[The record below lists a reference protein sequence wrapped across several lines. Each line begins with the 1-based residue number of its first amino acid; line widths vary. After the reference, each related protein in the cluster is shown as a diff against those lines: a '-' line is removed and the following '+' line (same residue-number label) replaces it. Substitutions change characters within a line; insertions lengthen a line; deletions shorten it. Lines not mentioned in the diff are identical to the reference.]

1 MRRDSVLQIQH
12 SFTGPDKGTKGTLF
26 LVPTPIGN
34 LEDMTFRAVNTLKTV
49 DVILAED
56 TRNTQKLLNHFDI
69 TTGQMSYHQH
79 NSQSRIPLIIE
90 MLEAGQNIAQVSD
103 AGMPAISDPGF
114 ELVQAAVA
122 ANLTVVPLPG
132 ANAALT
138 GLIASGLSTDQFAF
152 IGFLPR
158 KKSEKKAFLDN
169 LVNFPYTMM
178 FYESPFRLGQ
188 TLEACQEAFGPD
200 RQVVV
205 VRELTKKFEEITRG
219 SLADLVSH
227 FDENKTIKG
236 EICFYIAGNDDPST
250 DESLLQE
257 ALDDMPIKDQ
267 VQWWETHENMST
279 KDAIKQV
286 AKQTG
291 INKREVYAKYHEI

>member
-1 MRRDSVLQIQH
+1 MLQVQQ
-12 SFTGPDKGTKGTLF
+12 SFTGQDSEAGTLY

-34 LEDMTFRAVNTLKTV
+34 LADMTFRAVDILKEV
-49 DVILAED
+49 DTILAED

-79 NSQSRIPLIIE
+79 NSQARIPQIID
-90 MLEAGQNIAQVSD
+90 LLKSGQNFAQVSD

-114 ELVQAAVA
+114 ELVQAAIEA
-122 ANLTVVPLPG
+122 DIKVVPLPG

-158 KKSEKKAFLDN
+158 KKAEKRVFLDN

-178 FYESPFRLGQ
+178 FYESPFRLLQ
-188 TLEACQEAFGPD
+188 TLEDCMQSFGED
-200 RQVVV
+200 RKLVV

-219 SLADLVSH
+219 SLAEVVAH
-227 FDENKTIKG
+227 FDENRTIKG
-236 EICFYIAGNDDPST
+236 EICFYIEGNDEPQTS
-250 DESLLQE
+250 ESLLQD
-257 ALDDMPIKDQ
+257 ALDQMSIKDQ
-267 VQWWETHENMST
+267 VSWWEANEGLKT

-291 INKREVYAKYHEI
+291 MNKREVYAEYHDI

>member
-1 MRRDSVLQIQH
+1 MLQVQQ
-12 SFTGPDKGTKGTLF
+12 SFTGQDSEAGTLY

-34 LEDMTFRAVNTLKTV
+34 LADMTFRAVDILKEV
-49 DVILAED
+49 DTILAED

-79 NSQSRIPLIIE
+79 NSQTRIPQIID
-90 MLEAGQNIAQVSD
+90 LLKSGQNFAQVSD

-114 ELVQAAVA
+114 ELVQAAIEA
-122 ANLTVVPLPG
+122 DIKVVPLPG

-158 KKSEKKAFLDN
+158 KKAEKRAFLDN

-178 FYESPFRLGQ
+178 FYESPFRLLQ
-188 TLEACQEAFGPD
+188 TLEDCMQSFGED
-200 RQVVV
+200 RKLVV

-219 SLADLVSH
+219 SLAEVVAH
-227 FDENKTIKG
+227 FDENRTIKG
-236 EICFYIAGNDDPST
+236 EICFYIEGNDEPQTS
-250 DESLLQE
+250 ESLLQD
-257 ALDDMPIKDQ
+257 ALDQMSIKDQ
-267 VQWWETHENMST
+267 VSWWEANEGLKT

-291 INKREVYAKYHEI
+291 MNKREVYAEYHDI